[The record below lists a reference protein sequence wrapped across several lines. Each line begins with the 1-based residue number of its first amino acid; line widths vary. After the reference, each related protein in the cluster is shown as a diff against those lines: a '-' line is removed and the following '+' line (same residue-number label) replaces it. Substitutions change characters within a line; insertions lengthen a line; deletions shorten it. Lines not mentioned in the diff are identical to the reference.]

1 MKLSASARF
10 VKVSPSK
17 VRPFARLLKGM
28 SIEEAITAAGF
39 SNKKGAF
46 FIGKLLKSMVANLAS
61 NKLNENDYH
70 VAQVIIEQGPV
81 MKRAWPRSRGMS
93 RPIKKRTSH
102 IKILLADNKSRLSTL
117 SGSRAKLGQAALVEK
132 RGKEN
137 RKE

>member
-10 VKVSPSK
+10 VRVSPSK

-28 SIEEAITAAGF
+28 SVEEAITAAGF

-70 VAQVIIEQGPV
+70 IAQVAIEHGPV
-81 MKRAWPRSRGMS
+81 LKRFWHRSRGMA
-93 RPIKKRTSH
+93 RPIIKRTSH
-102 IKILLADNKSRLSTL
+102 IRIVLADNK
-117 SGSRAKLGQAALVEK
+117 K
-132 RGKEN
+132 N

>member
-10 VKVSPSK
+10 VRVSPSK

-28 SIEEAITAAGF
+28 SIEDAMTAAGF

-61 NKLNENDYH
+61 NKLNENDYYI
-70 VAQVIIEQGPV
+70 AQVAIEQGPTL
-81 MKRAWPRSRGMS
+81 KRFWPRSRGMA
-93 RPIKKRTSH
+93 RPVIKRTSH
-102 IKILLADNKSRLSTL
+102 IRIVLADN
-117 SGSRAKLGQAALVEK
+117 
-132 RGKEN
+132 KEN